1 MTVSGKI
8 TNARKGCPPQPPRPQ
23 MATKRRK
30 DMRFVSFYPYF
41 CGMKYV
47 LLPLGCLSLACG
59 IAGIFVPLLPTT
71 PFLLLAAA
79 LFFRSS
85 PRAYAWLL
93 NHKLLGPYIR
103 DFRETRSMPLR
114 AKVIA
119 LSLLWLTS
127 LHCFFIILDHWALKT
142 LMAAV
147 AVGVTAYLLSLKT
160 KRKKDANSA

>member
-1 MTVSGKI
+1 
-8 TNARKGCPPQPPRPQ
+8 
-23 MATKRRK
+23 
-30 DMRFVSFYPYF
+30 
-41 CGMKYV
+41 
-47 LLPLGCLSLACG
+47 
-59 IAGIFVPLLPTT
+59 
-71 PFLLLAAA
+71 
-79 LFFRSS
+79 
-85 PRAYAWLL
+85 
-93 NHKLLGPYIR
+93 
-103 DFRETRSMPLR
+103 MPLR